1 MCFNV
6 LTDCRMDP
14 NIGRA
19 GLLTTHPPI
28 FKQFPKL
35 SVANQTSKGPLI
47 YWTHWWS
54 LVNSKFTDPQGAEPT
69 RQICQESANKWAS
82 QDLQRERWA
91 QWLLHGNYT
100 KLCLPRDLQARG
112 WAGIREEGCALLRQG
127 SCDKILMKMWRVWS
141 QDHWPQC
148 RHQHQPL
155 RWMMVITGDG
165 NKNVTK
171 YSNHKTPASSA
182 G

>member
-6 LTDCRMDP
+6 ITDCRMDP
-14 NIGRA
+14 NIGGA

-69 RQICQESANKWAS
+69 RQICQESANKWAGR
-82 QDLQRERWA
+82 DLKRERWP

-127 SCDKILMKMWRVWS
+127 SCDKMISNIDEDV
-141 QDHWPQC
+141 
-148 RHQHQPL
+148 
-155 RWMMVITGDG
+155 TGLIPG
-165 NKNVTK
+165 SLTTV
-171 YSNHKTPASSA
+171 SPPTPASEMSD
-182 G
+182 GHYGGRKQKCD